1 MITMTFTLKNRE
13 KTITKETMQE
23 CIETFV
29 KEYEEAENEIKS
41 IRIDQIGKPDEYF
54 IVSGKQKRFLT
65 CCTMLWHNLDFIY
78 FLKFKKMWELTR
90 RRVHKV

>member
-13 KTITKETMQE
+13 KTITNETMQE
-23 CIETFV
+23 CIKTFV

-54 IVSGKQKRFLT
+54 IVSGKQSAKE
-65 CCTMLWHNLDFIY
+65 WYDSI
-78 FLKFKKMWELTR
+78 KKGM
-90 RRVHKV
+90 VKI